1 MSNFKT
7 LVEIL
12 LFDLC
17 TIAEET
23 GRCPICDGETE
34 QGHSSDCSAD
44 ALEKAL
50 AEGEG
55 Q

>member
-1 MSNFKT
+1 MSDLKT

-12 LFDLC
+12 LNDLSI
-17 TIAEET
+17 IAEET

-34 QGHSSDCSAD
+34 QGHTSDCSAD
-44 ALEKAL
+44 ALERAM
-50 AEGEG
+50 EGEG